1 MAHFGALRRRER
13 ALQEKYRQSWSILQS
28 IPAAKRPTQSPDAHH
43 KMI

>member
-1 MAHFGALRRRER
+1 MAHFGALLRRER

-28 IPAAKRPTQSPDAHH
+28 IPGAERPIQSPDAHR